1 VRYRGSPAGFITTI
15 IVLAAAL
22 LGSGSL
28 AAWEDCSPLDHSGEW
43 EYRHERADSARTED
57 DLRELFENPTVI
69 EARATRTAENDA
81 RIETLTETHA
91 VFPVD
96 AASMM
101 RTLRSNDILTSF
113 MPNLGDHEVVC
124 RVSEDVERQ
133 RQRTDFGLLIF
144 SLGTEYVID
153 VEYVDRGPE
162 VYSSRWVL
170 VESLDGR
177 MSYLYGSW
185 YFESIVLDGEPA
197 TYVRHYART
206 GLTTRVPGVRAFIER
221 RLEGEVTHLFTAFYE
236 EAADRFGRTVLR

>member
-1 VRYRGSPAGFITTI
+1 MRHHSLPAGFITTV
-15 IVLAAAL
+15 IVLTAVLA
-22 LGSGSL
+22 GGRSL
-28 AAWEDCSPLDHSGEW
+28 VAWEDCSPVDHAGEW
-43 EYRHERADSARTED
+43 EYRHERCDSARTED
-57 DLRELFENPTVI
+57 ELRELFENPTVI
-69 EARATRTAENDA
+69 EAGATRTAEDSA
-81 RIETLTETHA
+81 RIETLSETHA

-101 RTLRSNDILTSF
+101 QTLRSNDILTSF

-124 RVSEDVERQ
+124 RLSDNVERQ
-133 RQRTDFGLLIF
+133 RQRTEFGLLIF

-185 YFESIVLDGEPA
+185 YFESIVLDGDPA

-206 GLTTRVPGVRAFIER
+206 GLTTRAPGVRAFIER
-221 RLEGEVTHLFTAFYE
+221 RLEGEITDLFTAFYE
-236 EAADRFGRTVLR
+236 EASARFGRTVLR